1 MKSKYNFEFMELG
14 DQIVAVPVGE
24 GANIFH
30 GVIKLNSFSA
40 FVLKLLKDD
49 IDENDMLR
57 RLELEFDAD
66 TEVLKNALEISLQSF
81 DKAGILEC

>member
-1 MKSKYNFEFMELG
+1 MELG